1 MREWIPSLGAIVGS
15 NGTTFRVW
23 APDHERVDV
32 VVEGVPRSLTRDPQ
46 GYWTGTVADIGPG
59 TLYQYR
65 IDGDES
71 RTFPDPASRYQPY
84 GVHGPSQ
91 VIDPQAFAWTDAAWR
106 PLTLDETV
114 FYELHVGTFTPG
126 GTFRAAIERLDD
138 LRALGV
144 STIELMPV
152 ADFPGDRNWG
162 YDGVALYAP
171 ARCYGSPDDLR
182 ALIDAAH
189 ARGLAVC
196 LDVVY
201 NHLGP
206 DGAYATVFSAHYF
219 TDRHS
224 SPWGRGVNLDGPQ
237 CEHVRAFFIENA
249 LHWIGEYHVDAL
261 RLDATHALHDES
273 SRHFLAE
280 LASAVHAHAPRP
292 VLLIAEDSR
301 NLVTLVQPLDRG
313 GYGLD
318 AVWADDFHHQAR
330 THTAHDAESYYR
342 DYTGCTEDLAT
353 TIEQGWFF
361 TGQRSLH
368 LGGLRGVDP
377 SSASPQQFVICIQ
390 NHDQVGNRADGA
402 RLNHEIDPAAYRA
415 LSVLLL
421 LCPETPLLFMGQEW
435 AASTPFLFFTDHH
448 EELGRQVTAGRR
460 EEFSA
465 FAAFRDP
472 MTRGHIPDPQEAR
485 TFERSRLCWNE
496 SGQSPHLEV
505 RRLYQRLLAL
515 RRDMPRPARQQFS
528 ARALDEHTVALSLSP
543 SRNARGHL
551 VIARLS
557 GHAGDVTL
565 QTETG
570 GPTVLLTT
578 EDRDLVV
585 DPHPIGLDVAP
596 APHRDCGRS
605 QLRLRFT
612 RPGAVVLG
620 DRLAT

>member
-1 MREWIPSLGAIVGS
+1 MRTYFLAACLFLAACGDQPKAEAPAAQPAAQPAPVHPDERPAIVAFGDS
-15 NGTTFRVW
+15 LSAGFGVD
-23 APDHERVDV
+23 AGQSYPDFLQKE
-32 VVEGVPRSLTRDPQ
+32 
-46 GYWTGTVADIGPG
+46 
-59 TLYQYR
+59 
-65 IDGDES
+65 
-71 RTFPDPASRYQPY
+71 
-84 GVHGPSQ
+84 
-91 VIDPQAFAWTDAAWR
+91 
-106 PLTLDETV
+106 LD
-114 FYELHVGTFTPG
+114 
-126 GTFRAAIERLDD
+126 RRRL
-138 LRALGV
+138 R
-144 STIELMPV
+144 
-152 ADFPGDRNWG
+152 
-162 YDGVALYAP
+162 
-171 ARCYGSPDDLR
+171 
-182 ALIDAAH
+182 
-189 ARGLAVC
+189 
-196 LDVVY
+196 
-201 NHLGP
+201 
-206 DGAYATVFSAHYF
+206 
-219 TDRHS
+219 
-224 SPWGRGVNLDGPQ
+224 
-237 CEHVRAFFIENA
+237 
-249 LHWIGEYHVDAL
+249 YHVVNGGNSGD
-261 RLDATHALHDES
+261 TS
-273 SRHFLAE
+273 S
-280 LASAVHAHAPRP
+280 
-292 VLLIAEDSR
+292 DG
-301 NLVTLVQPLDRG
+301 LDR
-313 GYGLD
+313 LQQ
-318 AVWADDFHHQAR
+318 V
-330 THTAHDAESYYR
+330 
-342 DYTGCTEDLAT
+342 LALKPA
-353 TIEQGWFF
+353 IVIVEFGAND
-361 TGQRSLH
+361 
-368 LGGLRGVDP
+368 GLRGVDP

-472 MTRGHIPDPQEAR
+472 MTRGRIPDPQEAR

-528 ARALDEHTVALSLSP
+528 ARALDQHTVALSLSP

-557 GHAGDVTL
+557 GDAGEVTL
-565 QTETG
+565 QTDTG

-585 DPHPIGLDVAP
+585 DPHPIGLNVAP